1 MHTCLSA
8 MILCGQIF
16 FLPFS
21 FAQQGADP
29 ASSGMRSKVL
39 TPEQQAYQQ
48 RWTAYEDERIR
59 LQAQAKVVFE
69 TETTREK
76 AGDCTNA
83 ETTYGFNICFGKQMA
98 LTDQNLKSYEDIVR
112 KLQADPPQMAGEPIR
127 PTIGPAGPV
136 LTQEQLVAEFDRVEE
151 VWERYRES
159 ACMAAFHQFAGGTGG
174 PSFEMQC
181 QLKVT
186 RDHMRELDM
195 IYGADLHR

>member
-1 MHTCLSA
+1 

-83 ETTYGFNICFGKQMA
+83 ETTYGFNIRTSRA
-98 LTDQNLKSYEDIVR
+98 TRI
-112 KLQADPPQMAGEPIR
+112 
-127 PTIGPAGPV
+127 
-136 LTQEQLVAEFDRVEE
+136 
-151 VWERYRES
+151 
-159 ACMAAFHQFAGGTGG
+159 
-174 PSFEMQC
+174 SFESFRPIPRKWPESPYA
-181 QLKVT
+181 QL
-186 RDHMRELDM
+186 LDPQ
-195 IYGADLHR
+195 ALS